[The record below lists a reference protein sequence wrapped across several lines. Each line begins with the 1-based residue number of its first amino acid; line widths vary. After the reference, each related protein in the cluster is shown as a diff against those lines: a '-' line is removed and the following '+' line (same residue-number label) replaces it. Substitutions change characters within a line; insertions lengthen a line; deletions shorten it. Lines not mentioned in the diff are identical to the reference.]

1 MNSMLSQEEI
11 NALLKEN
18 QVEIENNATEN
29 VAAENTAASVS
40 LSPMDKDVL
49 GEIANISMGSAATTL
64 SAILG
69 KKIDITT
76 PTVNVTTLSE
86 VKEKYADTYFI
97 LTVNYKSGLE
107 GTNMFILQTHDVG
120 IIVDLMMGGEGTN
133 PTEELGDIHLSAVS
147 EAMNQMMGTSS
158 TSVAQLIN
166 KRIEIFSPTF
176 KITTIDDNIFEF
188 DAEEAVLISFQLYIE
203 GLVDSQMLQ
212 ILPIP
217 FAKKIVEEILQ
228 GNMSSSDG
236 KEESAKA
243 ENVTI
248 HEKNEVKKQAVVPNS
263 VEIAPA
269 QFTAFGEESSVKT
282 DLPNLDLIMDI
293 GLQLS
298 VELGR
303 TKKRIKDILELTNGS
318 IIELDKLAGEPVDIL
333 VNGKP
338 LAHGEVVIID
348 ENFGVRVTGI
358 ISPEERV
365 RSLK

>member
-1 MNSMLSQEEI
+1 MSSMLSQEEI

-18 QVEIENNATEN
+18 QLENENNTTEDVAT
-29 VAAENTAASVS
+29 ENTAASGS
-40 LSPMDKDVL
+40 LSPMEGDVL
-49 GEIANISMGSAATTL
+49 GEITNISMGSAATTL

-69 KKIDITT
+69 KKITITT
-76 PTVNVTTLSE
+76 PTVSVTTISE
-86 VKEKYADTYFI
+86 VKEKYVDTYFI
-97 LTVNYKSGLE
+97 LTVNYKTGLE
-107 GTNMFILQTHDVG
+107 GSNMFIMQTQDVG

-133 PTEELGDIHLSAVS
+133 PPVELGDIHLSAIS

-158 TSVAQLIN
+158 TSISQILN
-166 KRIEIFSPTF
+166 KQIEIFSPTF
-176 KITTIDDNIFEF
+176 KIATIDDIFDA
-188 DAEEAVLISFQLYIE
+188 DAEEAVMISFQLYIE
-203 GLVDSQMLQ
+203 GLVDSNMLQ
-212 ILPIP
+212 ILPIS

-228 GNMSSSDG
+228 SNISSTDGNA
-236 KEESAKA
+236 ESLKV

-248 HEKNEVKKQAVVPNS
+248 PEKKAMKKQANVPNS

-269 QFTAFGEESSVKT
+269 QFTAFHEDTNVKT